1 MMAGLVA
8 NQIHTVFFETIILT
22 EHFLI
27 ESCACSTR
35 LSKNTKAVEELKT
48 WGMELEPNLV
58 SITGRRL
65 DPELVVLGNRNKP
78 YQCDAQADWTTSM
91 LFQLSLLQ
99 LSLTEL
105 LFHPT
110 EVYDRTFGGLFRPQP
125 IMKWIFI
132 CPERDFPLC
141 SRFFSAMQQAAPGL
155 KLDLR
160 DPKWVQIRDG
170 RPNSYADELRRQVQ
184 LSPNMIVT
192 AIPSDKDQTYAIV
205 KKMLYCGE
213 YPVPSQVSDLSLKQ
227 FWWRAN

>member
-1 MMAGLVA
+1 
-8 NQIHTVFFETIILT
+8 
-22 EHFLI
+22 
-27 ESCACSTR
+27 
-35 LSKNTKAVEELKT
+35 
-48 WGMELEPNLV
+48 
-58 SITGRRL
+58 
-65 DPELVVLGNRNKP
+65 
-78 YQCDAQADWTTSM
+78 
-91 LFQLSLLQ
+91 
-99 LSLTEL
+99 
-105 LFHPT
+105 
-110 EVYDRTFGGLFRPQP
+110 
-125 IMKWIFI
+125 MKWIFI

-213 YPVPSQVSDLSLKQ
+213 YPVPSQVSYSQWPFIKTILVEGK
-227 FWWRAN
+227 